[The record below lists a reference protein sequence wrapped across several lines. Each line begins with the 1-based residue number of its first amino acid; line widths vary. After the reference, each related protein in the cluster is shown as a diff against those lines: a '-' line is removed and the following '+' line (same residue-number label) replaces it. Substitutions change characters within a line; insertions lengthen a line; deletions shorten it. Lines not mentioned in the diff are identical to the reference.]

1 VNPLSGTH
9 RIYLTLSALCLGG
22 YAWLIWFVW
31 TGSSSV
37 VTVCPLHQV
46 TGLPCPSCGATRSI
60 GALLSGDMVQAL
72 WYNPLGL
79 ILAAGLVVLPV
90 WLAADLLRERDSLY
104 RFYQRAEA
112 TLRRPS
118 VALPLIL
125 LILANW
131 AWNIVKSL

>member
-1 VNPLSGTH
+1 
-9 RIYLTLSALCLGG
+9 
-22 YAWLIWFVW
+22 
-31 TGSSSV
+31 
-37 VTVCPLHQV
+37 
-46 TGLPCPSCGATRSI
+46 
-60 GALLSGDMVQAL
+60 
-72 WYNPLGL
+72 
-79 ILAAGLVVLPV
+79 VLPV